1 MENILFKQ
9 SFRGFD
15 RNQVLE
21 YIDDLSD
28 QMSRQAEN
36 YTEIQKGLEEEIRTL
51 TDKLS
56 QTGENLNISK
66 EKVQELSRNL
76 AGLRQDNIELK
87 KQVNTYRNMILERDR
102 EISRIKINYNQ
113 LSEQRDQLEKENS
126 DWKSKQDE
134 IAACMVEASVRAKQ
148 IISRAN
154 EEAKRT
160 KAEFDANAAD
170 LMDKVADVKGEIA
183 RLEEQLE
190 QSFAKLST
198 AMANMDKASSVI
210 ENQVSDY
217 RKQVGEMDKFT
228 PVKEEKTA
236 PVPAPAVK
244 PVAPAKPQQQPKKSL
259 TDSVLDTISRL
270 LEK

>member
-21 YIDDLSD
+21 YIDNLSNE
-28 QMSRQAEN
+28 MSRQADN
-36 YTEIQKGLEEEIRTL
+36 YNQIQKGLEEEIRTL
-51 TDKLS
+51 SDKLS
-56 QTGENLNISK
+56 HTGDSLNISQ
-66 EKVQELSRNL
+66 EKVVQLTKNL
-76 AGLRQDNIELK
+76 EEIKQDNIELK
-87 KQVNTYRNMILERDR
+87 NQINTYRNMILERDR
-102 EISRIKINYNQ
+102 EISSIKVNYNQ
-113 LSEQRDQLEKENS
+113 LSQQRDELEKENA

-148 IISRAN
+148 IINRAT
-154 EEAKRT
+154 EEARRT

-170 LMDKVADVKGEIA
+170 LMEKVADVKGEIS

-190 QSFAKLST
+190 RSFAKLST
-198 AMANMDKASSVI
+198 AMENMDKASSVI
-210 ENQVSDY
+210 ESQVMEY
-217 RKQVGEMDKFT
+217 RKQVDTIDKISPVT
-228 PVKEEKTA
+228 VAAEEPAPVKTVVKT
-236 PVPAPAVK
+236 VT
-244 PVAPAKPQQQPKKSL
+244 KKSL

>member
-154 EEAKRT
+154 EEAQRT

-210 ENQVSDY
+210 ETKVSEY
-217 RKQVGEMDKFT
+217 KKQVAVLDKIQ
-228 PVKEEKTA
+228 PVEEVAKVAETVKQ
-236 PVPAPAVK
+236 PV
-244 PVAPAKPQQQPKKSL
+244 AKPQPQPKKTL

>member
-21 YIDDLSD
+21 YIDNLSD

-56 QTGENLNISK
+56 ETGENLTDSK
-66 EKVQELSRNL
+66 EKLVELSRNL
-76 AGLRQDNIELK
+76 AGLKQDNIELK

-102 EISRIKINYNQ
+102 EISQIKINYNH
-113 LSEQRDQLEKENS
+113 LSQQRDQLEKENA

-134 IAACMVEASVRAKQ
+134 IAACMVEASVRAKE
-148 IISRAN
+148 IINQAN
-154 EEAKRT
+154 EEAQRT
-160 KAEFDANAAD
+160 KAEFDANAAN
-170 LMDKVADVKGEIA
+170 LMDKVADVKSEIA
-183 RLEEQLE
+183 RLEQQLE
-190 QSFAKLST
+190 DSFAKLST
-198 AMANMDKASSVI
+198 AMENMDKASCVI
-210 ENQVSDY
+210 ET
-217 RKQVGEMDKFT
+217 QVGEYKKRVSVIDAV
-228 PVKEEKTA
+228 PVVEVTVPEQRKTVGQ
-236 PVPAPAVK
+236 PVSV
-244 PVAPAKPQQQPKKSL
+244 AKPQPKKSL
-259 TDSVLDTISRL
+259 TDSVLDTISKL

>member
-102 EISRIKINYNQ
+102 G
-113 LSEQRDQLEKENS
+113 
-126 DWKSKQDE
+126 
-134 IAACMVEASVRAKQ
+134 AVRLIQ
-148 IISRAN
+148 G
-154 EEAKRT
+154 
-160 KAEFDANAAD
+160 
-170 LMDKVADVKGEIA
+170 KGI
-183 RLEEQLE
+183 
-190 QSFAKLST
+190 
-198 AMANMDKASSVI
+198 V
-210 ENQVSDY
+210 
-217 RKQVGEMDKFT
+217 
-228 PVKEEKTA
+228 
-236 PVPAPAVK
+236 
-244 PVAPAKPQQQPKKSL
+244 
-259 TDSVLDTISRL
+259 L
-270 LEK
+270 LEVLLQILLVEFSCHNRILLIC

>member
-21 YIDDLSD
+21 YIDNLSD
-28 QMSRQAEN
+28 QMNLQAEN
-36 YTEIQKGLEEEIRTL
+36 YNEIQKGLEEEIRTL

-56 QTGENLNISK
+56 ATGDSLSVSK
-66 EKVQELSRNL
+66 EKVQELSINL

-102 EISRIKINYNQ
+102 EISKIKQNYNR
-113 LSEQRDQLEKENS
+113 LSDQKDMLEKENA

-134 IAACMVEASVRAKQ
+134 IAACMVEASVRAKE
-148 IISRAN
+148 IINRAN
-154 EEAKRT
+154 EEAQRT
-160 KAEFDANAAD
+160 KAEFDANAAN
-170 LMDKVADVKGEIA
+170 LMDKVADVKLEIS
-183 RLEEQLE
+183 RLEQQLE

-198 AMANMDKASSVI
+198 AMENMDKASSVI
-210 ENQVSDY
+210 ETKVSEYRSQVDVLDVIEAVAVEEQSEQ
-217 RKQVGEMDKFT
+217 KKVAVGH
-228 PVKEEKTA
+228 
-236 PVPAPAVK
+236 
-244 PVAPAKPQQQPKKSL
+244 PVAKPQPKKSL
-259 TDSVLDTISRL
+259 TDSVLDTISKL

>member
-21 YIDDLSD
+21 YIDGLSE
-28 QMSRQAEN
+28 QMTKQAEN
-36 YTEIQKGLEEEIRTL
+36 YTEIQKGLEDEIRTL

-56 QTGENLNISK
+56 LTGENLSVSK
-66 EKVQELSRNL
+66 EKIQELTINV
-76 AGLRQDNIELK
+76 AGLKHDNTELK
-87 KQVNTYRNMILERDR
+87 KQINTYRNMILERDR
-102 EISRIKINYNQ
+102 EISQIKINFNQ
-113 LSEQRDQLEKENS
+113 LSQQRDDLEKENA

-148 IISRAN
+148 IITQAN
-154 EEAKRT
+154 EEARRT

-170 LMDKVADVKGEIA
+170 LMEKVADVKVEISQLEKQ
-183 RLEEQLE
+183 LEE
-190 QSFAKLST
+190 SFAKLST
-198 AMANMDKASSVI
+198 AMANMDKASSEI
-210 ENQVSDY
+210 EHQVTEY
-217 RKQVGEMDKFT
+217 RKQVDTIDKI
-228 PVKEEKTA
+228 A
-236 PVPAPAVK
+236 PVAALGEDKPKPAPQQ
-244 PVAPAKPQQQPKKSL
+244 AKVQPKKTL